1 MAHSDDTHANLPNRG
16 LALETTRQAKKQECS
31 RIRGR
36 AAPGRKNVGAAIAQS
51 GTVIIASLPKHTS
64 TGRITQKGRYRASR
78 ARSASFALTYPVR
91 VRRVGITGAALS
103 AVPKRLEGF
112 DQTVVRQ
119 RNGHSGQTMRT
130 VLIVGSVMCIHV
142 SQRTSKFR
150 CACRRF
156 EDLQRRC
163 QYVST

>member
-1 MAHSDDTHANLPNRG
+1 MLPNTGTSSAWKEKCRCSYCSVWNGHHSLATETHINRENHPKRKIQGALRG
-16 LALETTRQAKKQECS
+16 C
-31 RIRGR
+31 
-36 AAPGRKNVGAAIAQS
+36 V
-51 GTVIIASLPKHTS
+51 ASDS
-64 TGRITQKGRYRASR
+64 SR

-91 VRRVGITGAALS
+91 VLRVGITGAALS

-130 VLIVGSVMCIHV
+130 VLIVGSVMCIHI